1 MTIDTL
7 IVGGG
12 SAGCVLANR
21 LSEDPNR
28 RVVLLEAGADF
39 PDFSQ
44 APELVRLAYGG
55 VAVLD
60 QLAGLDWAY
69 RAQGSATGP
78 LIEIP
83 RGRVMGGSGSINGTI
98 YLRGV
103 PEDFERWAE
112 MVGPAWGWA
121 PMLEAFKAIEADP
134 WGRDEDH
141 GRDGPI
147 AVHRWP
153 REQWIGTQERF
164 YQACLELGYGEA
176 PDANA
181 PDAMGVAPMPLN
193 QDAGTRVTP
202 ARAFLTDAVRA
213 RPNLEI
219 RSRTCA
225 RRLVIQDG
233 RATGVVVAGPDGA
246 TSTLQAGEVI
256 LAAGAVGSAQL
267 LLLSG
272 IGPADASR
280 KLGIPVVAD
289 VPGVGEGMRDHPKTW
304 ISWHLRDD
312 ADPALQPTVPW
323 LQTSARYTAT
333 GSDLR
338 GDMMLYPNSV
348 IPGPTP
354 GSRAFRI
361 EAVNNL
367 QLSYGRMWITSTDP
381 EVKPTIDLRL
391 LSESRDADRL
401 ADSIRRSLALAETA
415 PLKEILG
422 PAFLPEPLDLDS
434 DAALLGYVHRT
445 VMTGQHISSSCRLGK
460 DTDELGV
467 VDASCRVRGVAGLR
481 VVDGSIMPDS
491 IRANTHATILALA
504 WMMGGRIAAGG

>member
-28 RVVLLEAGADF
+28 RVVLLEAGADH
-39 PDFSQ
+39 PDPTT

-55 VAVLD
+55 TAVLD

-69 RAQGSATGP
+69 TAHGSTTSP

-83 RGRVMGGSGSINGTI
+83 RGRVMGGSGAINGTI

-103 PEDFERWAE
+103 PEDYDRWAE
-112 MVGPAWGWA
+112 MVGPQWGWA

-147 AVHRWP
+147 KVHRWP
-153 REQWIGTQERF
+153 RDQWIGTQERF
-164 YQACLELGYGEA
+164 YQACVELGYGEA

-193 QDAGTRVTP
+193 QDAGARVTP
-202 ARAFLTDAVRA
+202 AVAFLSPAVRA

-219 RSRTCA
+219 RARTCA
-225 RRLVIQDG
+225 RRIAFQDG
-233 RATGVVVAGPDGA
+233 RATGVVVAGPDGSSE
-246 TSTLQAGEVI
+246 TIHAGEII

-272 IGPADASR
+272 IGRADASR
-280 KLGIPVVAD
+280 ALGIPVVAD

-304 ISWHLRDD
+304 ISWHLKDS
-312 ADPALQPTVPW
+312 ADPALQPSAPW
-323 LQTSARYTAT
+323 LQTSARYTAS

-348 IPGPTP
+348 IPGPTS

-367 QLSYGRMWITSTDP
+367 QLSHGRLWITSTDP
-381 EVKPTIDLRL
+381 DVKPAIDLRL
-391 LSESRDADRL
+391 LSEPRDADRL
-401 ADSIRRSLALAETA
+401 ADAIRRSLALAETA

-422 PAFLPEPLDLDS
+422 DAYLPEPADLDS
-434 DAALLGYVHRT
+434 DEALLGYVQRT
-445 VMTGQHISSSCRLGK
+445 VMTGQHISSSCRLGR

-467 VDASCRVRGVAGLR
+467 VDASCRVRGVTGLR
-481 VVDGSIMPDS
+481 VIDGSIMPDS

-504 WMMGGRIAAGG
+504 WMMGGRIADGG

>member
-1 MTIDTL
+1 MT
-7 IVGGG
+7 
-12 SAGCVLANR
+12 A
-21 LSEDPNR
+21 
-28 RVVLLEAGADF
+28 
-39 PDFSQ
+39 
-44 APELVRLAYGG
+44 
-55 VAVLD
+55 
-60 QLAGLDWAY
+60 
-69 RAQGSATGP
+69 
-78 LIEIP
+78 
-83 RGRVMGGSGSINGTI
+83 
-98 YLRGV
+98 
-103 PEDFERWAE
+103 
-112 MVGPAWGWA
+112 
-121 PMLEAFKAIEADP
+121 
-134 WGRDEDH
+134 
-141 GRDGPI
+141 PI

-164 YQACLELGYGEA
+164 YQACVELGYGEA

-202 ARAFLTDAVRA
+202 GRARSCTAAVRA

-225 RRLVIQDG
+225 RRIVFQDG

-246 TSTLQAGEVI
+246 TADARRRARSSSRRAPW
-256 LAAGAVGSAQL
+256 AAPSCCCCPAS
-267 LLLSG
+267 
-272 IGPADASR
+272 GPADASR
-280 KLGIPVVAD
+280 TLGIPVVAD

-381 EVKPTIDLRL
+381 DVKPTIDLRL
-391 LSESRDADRL
+391 LSEPRDADRL
-401 ADSIRRSLALAETA
+401 ADAIRRSLALAETA

-422 PAFLPEPLDLDS
+422 AAYLPEPPTWTPTRRCWGTS
-434 DAALLGYVHRT
+434 
-445 VMTGQHISSSCRLGK
+445 TG
-460 DTDELGV
+460 
-467 VDASCRVRGVAGLR
+467 
-481 VVDGSIMPDS
+481 P
-491 IRANTHATILALA
+491 
-504 WMMGGRIAAGG
+504 

>member
-1 MTIDTL
+1 MSIDTL

-21 LSEDPNR
+21 LSEDPTR
-28 RVVLLEAGADF
+28 RVVLLEAGADH
-39 PDFSQ
+39 PDHAT

-55 VAVLD
+55 VSVIS
-60 QLAGLDWAY
+60 QLAELDWAY
-69 RAQGSATGP
+69 TAHGSATSP

-83 RGRVMGGSGSINGTI
+83 RGRVMGGSGAINGTI
-98 YLRGV
+98 FLRGL
-103 PEDFERWAE
+103 PEDFERWAG

-121 PMLEAFKAIEADP
+121 PMLEAFRAIEADP
-134 WGRDEDH
+134 VGRDEDH
-141 GRDGPI
+141 GRRGPVP
-147 AVHRWP
+147 VHRWP
-153 REQWIGTQERF
+153 REGWAGTQERF
-164 YQACLELGYGEA
+164 VQACVELGYGET

-193 QDAGTRVTP
+193 QSAGLRVTP
-202 ARAFLTDAVRA
+202 AVAFLTAAVRA
-213 RPNLEI
+213 RPNLDI

-225 RRLVIQDG
+225 RRLVFRAG
-233 RATGVVVAGPDGA
+233 RATGVVVEGA
-246 TSTLQAGEVI
+246 HGTETIEAGEII
-256 LAAGAVGSAQL
+256 LAGGAVGSAQL

-272 IGPADASR
+272 VGPAEASR
-280 KLGIPVVAD
+280 RLGIPVVAD
-289 VPGVGEGMRDHPKTW
+289 VPGVGEGVRDHPKTW

-312 ADPALQPTVPW
+312 ADAALQPTLPW

-367 QLSYGRMWITSTDP
+367 QLSAGRMWITSTDP
-381 EVKPTIDLRL
+381 DVKPTIDLRL
-391 LSESRDADRL
+391 LAEPRDADRL
-401 ADSIRRSLALAETA
+401 ADAIRRSLALAETA
-415 PLKEILG
+415 PLREILG
-422 PAFLPEPLDLDS
+422 PAYLPEPADLES
-434 DAALLGYVHRT
+434 DAGLLDYVHRT
-445 VMTGQHISSSCRLGK
+445 VMTGQHISSSCRLAR
-460 DTDELGV
+460 DEDPLGV
-467 VDASCRVRGVAGLR
+467 VDAACRVRGVTGLR
-481 VVDGSIMPDS
+481 VIDGSIMPDS

-504 WMMGGRIAAGG
+504 WLMGGRIAAGG

>member
-21 LSEDPNR
+21 LSEDPAR
-28 RVVLLEAGADF
+28 RVLLLEAGGDN
-39 PDFSQ
+39 PDFDA
-44 APELVRLAYGG
+44 APDLVRLAFGG

-60 QLAGLDWAY
+60 QLADLDWAY
-69 RAQGSATGP
+69 VAQGSVKGP
-78 LIEIP
+78 MIEIP

-98 YLRGV
+98 YLRGL
-103 PEDFERWAE
+103 PEDFERWAG
-112 MVGPAWGWA
+112 MVGPEWGWA
-121 PMLEAFKAIEADP
+121 PMLEAYRAIEADP
-134 WGRDEDH
+134 AGRDEDH
-141 GRDGPI
+141 GRGGPI
-147 AVHRWP
+147 AIFRWP
-153 REQWIGTQERF
+153 RDRWIETQARF
-164 YQACLELGYGEA
+164 HEACVELGYGA
-176 PDANA
+176 IDDANA

-193 QDAGTRVTP
+193 QVAGTRVTP

-213 RPNLEI
+213 RPNLEV

-225 RRLVIQDG
+225 RRLVVQDG
-233 RATGVVVAGPDGA
+233 RVTGVVVAGPDGA
-246 TSTLQAGEVI
+246 STTLNAGEVI

-272 IGPADASR
+272 IGPAEASR

-304 ISWHLRDD
+304 ISWHLKDGAD
-312 ADPALQPTVPW
+312 AALTPEVPW
-323 LQTSARYTAT
+323 LQNSARYTAT

-381 EVKPTIDLRL
+381 DVKPRIDLRL
-391 LSESRDADRL
+391 LEESRDADRL
-401 ADSIRRSLALAETA
+401 ADAIRRSLAIGETA
-415 PLKEILG
+415 AFRDLLG
-422 PAFLPEPLDLDS
+422 PAYLPEPADLVS
-434 DAALLGYVHRT
+434 DEALLGYVHRT
-445 VMTGQHISSSCRLGK
+445 VMTGQHISSSCRLG
-460 DTDELGV
+460 TDADPLAV
-467 VDASCRVRGVAGLR
+467 VDPSCRVRGVTGLR
-481 VVDGSIMPDS
+481 VIDGSIMPDS